1 MPRLV
6 RYLLARAGLQSTPPA
21 RGEYRSSPYS
31 DTQNLLQLH
40 WEWRGEQA
48 QGFTVTALVGHIV
61 AAANLNG
68 QPPDLCFLWTV
79 LLQCHTLSCKS
90 SQAPASRQARH
101 Q

>member
-48 QGFTVTALVGHIV
+48 QGFMVTALVHQQNHTFLYNFIAFLALRHIFV
-61 AAANLNG
+61 
-68 QPPDLCFLWTV
+68 
-79 LLQCHTLSCKS
+79 K
-90 SQAPASRQARH
+90 
-101 Q
+101 